1 MKSKINRRLIG
12 LTGGISTGKSTVAK
26 YLETTY
32 KLPIL
37 DADIY
42 ARDAVKVGSQAI
54 NAIASRYGATILL
67 ADGSLNRQQLG
78 KIVFQNADERQWL
91 EKQIHPYVRDVFV
104 REINNSIADSIV
116 LVVPLLFE
124 AQMTDLVTEIWVVYC
139 HPKQQLARL
148 MQRENLTLEAAQA
161 RIDSQMPLE
170 EKCDRANFVLDNSF
184 TLESL
189 FKQVDAAM
197 LNRIP
202 RQLPHPESAN

>member
-1 MKSKINRRLIG
+1 MTNKNNRRLIG

-32 KLPIL
+32 SLPIL

-42 ARDAVKVGSQAI
+42 ARDTVTVGSKAL
-54 NAIASRYGATILL
+54 NAIASRYGASILL
-67 ADGSLNRQQLG
+67 ADGNLNRQQLG
-78 KIVFQNADERQWL
+78 NIIFKDANERQWL
-91 EKQIHPYVRDVFV
+91 EKQIHPLVRDAFG

-124 AQMTDLVTEIWVVYC
+124 AEMTDLVTEIWVVYC
-139 HPKQQLARL
+139 NPSQQLARL

-161 RIDSQMPLE
+161 RISSQMPIE
-170 EKCDRANFVLDNSF
+170 EKCDRADLVLNNSS

-197 LNRIP
+197 LNLLP
-202 RQLPHPESAN
+202 RQLLHPESAN

>member
-1 MKSKINRRLIG
+1 MKNKINRRLIG

-42 ARDAVKVGSQAI
+42 ARDAVAVGSKTI
-54 NAIASRYGATILL
+54 NAIASRYGANILL

-78 KIVFQNADERQWL
+78 NIIFQDADERQWL
-91 EKQIHPYVRDVFV
+91 EKQIHPLVRDSFV
-104 REINNSIADSIV
+104 REINNSIAASIV
-116 LVVPLLFE
+116 IVVPLLFE

-139 HPKQQLARL
+139 NETQQLARL
-148 MQRENLTLEAAQA
+148 MQRGGLTVEAAQA
-161 RIDSQMPLE
+161 RINSQMPLK
-170 EKCDRANFVLDNSF
+170 EKCDRADLVLDNSHS
-184 TLESL
+184 LESL

-197 LNRIP
+197 LNP
-202 RQLPHPESAN
+202 SPHQSPHLESAN